1 MNGSLLIDAIVR
13 QTVVLIATLATGAGQ
28 RASLSH
34 VADQVFS
41 DLVGALKEQ
50 GLSHKL
56 IADMFGMALR
66 TYHSRVAQLSESRTD
81 TGRSLWEA
89 VYDHIQQRGPLLRS
103 AVLSRFGRDDS
114 AVVRSVLRDLCD
126 SGLVYRS
133 GRGDSTSYRAREVD
147 AHEAPPRDD
156 DVLLSRMVLVAVHRN
171 GPITQAALAELLR
184 LDDAVALRAALSE
197 LCAQGLISE
206 QTAEST
212 GSKEHEPPSVFSCD
226 RCVIPFGDDHGW
238 EAAVFDHYQAMV
250 SALVAKLRG
259 GRRSAALAD
268 QIGGSTFV
276 FDLFDGHPLQNE
288 VLGYLATTRAL
299 GLSLRARIDAYAA
312 QHPPQRGVRPL
323 RVVAYVGQSV
333 SESDEEN
340 GDA

>member
-41 DLVGALKEQ
+41 DLVSALKEQ
-50 GLSHKL
+50 GLSNKL

-89 VYDHIQQRGPLLRS
+89 VYDHIQRRGPLLRS
-103 AVLSRFGRDDS
+103 EVLTRFGRDDS

-133 GRGDSTSYRAREVD
+133 GRGDSTSYQAREVD
-147 AHEAPPRDD
+147 AAAALLSDD
-156 DVLLSRMVLVAVHRN
+156 HALLSRMLLVAVHRN
-171 GPITQAALAELLR
+171 GPITQAALSELLR
-184 LDDAVALRAALSE
+184 VDDSVALRTALSG
-197 LCAQGLISE
+197 LCAQGLITE
-206 QTAEST
+206 QAAQ
-212 GSKEHEPPSVFSCD
+212 PAVYSCD

-250 SALVAKLRG
+250 SALVTKLRSK
-259 GRRSAALAD
+259 RRSAALAD
-268 QIGGSTFV
+268 QVGGSTFV
-276 FDLFDGHPLQNE
+276 FDVFEGHPLQHE
-288 VLGYLATTRAL
+288 VLGYLSTTRAL

-312 QHPPQRGVRPL
+312 QHPTPPSARPL

>member
-50 GLSHKL
+50 GLSNKL

-89 VYDHIQQRGPLLRS
+89 VYGHIQQRGPLLRS
-103 AVLSRFGRDDS
+103 EVLTRFGRDDS

-133 GRGDSTSYRAREVD
+133 GRGDSTSYQARDVD
-147 AHEAPPRDD
+147 AAAALGSNDQA
-156 DVLLSRMVLVAVHRN
+156 LLSRMLLVAVHRN
-171 GPITQAALAELLR
+171 GPITQNALAELLR
-184 LDDAVALRAALSE
+184 ADDAVALQSALSE
-197 LCAQGLISE
+197 LCAQGLITE
-206 QTAEST
+206 QTAQES
-212 GSKEHEPPSVFSCD
+212 VLYSCE

-250 SALVAKLRG
+250 SALVTKLRSK
-259 GRRSAALAD
+259 RRSAALAD
-268 QIGGSTFV
+268 QVGGSTFV
-276 FDLFDGHPLQNE
+276 FDLFEGHPLQSE
-288 VLGYLATTRAL
+288 VLGYLATTRTL

-312 QHPPQRGVRPL
+312 QHPSPPGVRPL

-340 GDA
+340 ADA

>member
-81 TGRSLWEA
+81 SGRSLWEA
-89 VYDHIQQRGPLLRS
+89 VYDHIQKRGPMLRS
-103 AVLSRFGRDDS
+103 AVLARFGRDDS

-133 GRGDSTSYRAREVD
+133 GRGDSTSYQARDVD
-147 AHEAPPRDD
+147 AGAALKSNDHA
-156 DVLLSRMVLVAVHRN
+156 LLSRMLLVAVHRN
-171 GPITQAALAELLR
+171 GPITQGALAELLR
-184 LDDAVALRAALSE
+184 ADDGAELHDALSQ
-197 LCAQGLISE
+197 LCAQGLITELSVE
-206 QTAEST
+206 GSST
-212 GSKEHEPPSVFSCD
+212 YSCE
-226 RCVIPFGDDHGW
+226 RCVIAFGDDQGVGSGSVRSLSSHGERAGG
-238 EAAVFDHYQAMV
+238 EA
-250 SALVAKLRG
+250 
-259 GRRSAALAD
+259 
-268 QIGGSTFV
+268 T
-276 FDLFDGHPLQNE
+276 
-288 VLGYLATTRAL
+288 
-299 GLSLRARIDAYAA
+299 
-312 QHPPQRGVRPL
+312 
-323 RVVAYVGQSV
+323 
-333 SESDEEN
+333 
-340 GDA
+340 